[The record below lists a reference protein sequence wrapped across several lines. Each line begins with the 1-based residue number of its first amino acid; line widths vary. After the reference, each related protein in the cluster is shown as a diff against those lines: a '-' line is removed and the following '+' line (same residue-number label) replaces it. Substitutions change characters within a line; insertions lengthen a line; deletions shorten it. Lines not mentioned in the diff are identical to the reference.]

1 MNQKFKGMFK
11 WMDTFY
17 GKDFTNEQFYLG
29 TDKFEYYDFDD
40 YDHDGNFVPG
50 IKIPSYKI
58 IYNKLNKHLDV
69 HHDLWVDLEEYFN
82 VPSSECK
89 IVFKVWFGNKFD
101 VDIDQVNYWQTT

>member
-1 MNQKFKGMFK
+1 MFK

-29 TDKFEYYDFDD
+29 TDKFEYYDFVDD
-40 YDHDGNFVPG
+40 YDYDGNFVPG

-69 HHDLWVDLEEYFN
+69 HHDLWVDLEENFN

-89 IVFKVWFGNKFD
+89 IVFKVWFANKFD